1 MSRYGLGTIKITEED
16 ANKLNEDCGRPL
28 NRIKSGEYIVDYGF
42 DHALGYFLMG
52 FDIQEPEEVA
62 FDFDSIFHGLTG
74 SSLGCFLKKYKAPK
88 EHIDMCFLDRDF

>member
-16 ANKLNEDCGRPL
+16 VNKLNEDCGRPL

-62 FDFDSIFHGLTG
+62 FDFDSMFHGLTG
-74 SSLGCFLKKYKAPK
+74 SGLAYFLHMYNAS
-88 EHIDMCFLDRDF
+88 EAHIYMASMDREF

>member
-16 ANKLNEDCGRPL
+16 VKNLKENCGKPFGEI
-28 NRIKSGEYIVDYGF
+28 NAGEYVIDYGF

-62 FDFDSIFHGLTG
+62 FDFDYMFHGLDG
-74 SSLGCFLKKYKAPK
+74 AMLGYFLKKYKAPK